1 MNSDLTFLFSYSVFK
16 ASAVLSTIFVLE
28 ASGYIK
34 VDHNLLFASI
44 IVVLMYFRL
53 CMVWGLM
60 SDPFVP
66 FENLFCSI
74 AFGGM
79 WDAYQRVVKKQ
90 SNSHSVTANG
100 ESHKLKKT

>member
-1 MNSDLTFLFSYSVFK
+1 MFK
-16 ASAVLSTIFVLE
+16 ASAILSSVFVLE

-34 VDHNLLFASI
+34 VDHNILFASV

-74 AFGGM
+74 VFGGM
-79 WDAYQRVVKKQ
+79 WDAYQRVVKEQ
-90 SNSHSVTANG
+90 SNNNAVSANG
-100 ESHKLKKT
+100 DSHKIKKS